1 MSRLKERCCFP
12 VLVAGGICTV
22 APTTTANAFAN
33 ISARFPSADFSATAK
48 SARSAAPLSCTDSPP
63 HSASSARRL
72 PPRVKRLWIGN
83 ECIKLTAR
91 NRQYVVVNAFANG
104 PFGGNPAAIFP
115 HAHGLDDET
124 MQAYAKQLNLIE
136 TVYVLPGKG
145 DVDFQLR
152 YFTPGAEIPVAGHP
166 TIAAWVAMMHKNVI
180 DVQKR
185 TSYLQS
191 NLAGTQAI
199 DIDVSNA
206 GDPVVTMKQPPPRF
220 LDAQFSREQVAS
232 VFGVSADDL
241 DAELPVRLVDV
252 GLGHV
257 IVPLRS
263 LDALFRVTRRIEP
276 LRQLVESAGV
286 REAQLFCFE
295 AINKSFD
302 MHTRNLCPR
311 EGLEDPACGNGNG
324 ALTAYLSQ
332 FCWPDKKEF
341 TLKIEQGNIVQM
353 PSIIHTRA
361 VRQNESVDVYVGGS
375 GVVMLEG
382 LFLV

>member
-1 MSRLKERCCFP
+1 
-12 VLVAGGICTV
+12 
-22 APTTTANAFAN
+22 
-33 ISARFPSADFSATAK
+33 
-48 SARSAAPLSCTDSPP
+48 
-63 HSASSARRL
+63 
-72 PPRVKRLWIGN
+72 
-83 ECIKLTAR
+83 
-91 NRQYVVVNAFANG
+91 VNAFANG

-115 HAHGLDDET
+115 NAVGIDDGT
-124 MQAYAKQLNLIE
+124 MLAYAKQLNLIE
-136 TVYVLPGKG
+136 TVFVLPGKG

-166 TIAAWVAMMHKNVI
+166 TIAAWIAIEHEELI
-180 DVQKR
+180 DVKQR
-185 TSYLQS
+185 TSYVQS
-191 NLAGTQAI
+191 NLAGTQEIEI
-199 DIDVSNA
+199 DGSDPGN
-206 GDPVVTMKQPPPRF
+206 PVVTMKQPPPRF
-220 LDAQFSREQVAS
+220 LDAQFSKEQVAS
-232 VFGVSADDL
+232 VFGVSIDDL
-241 DAELPVRLVDV
+241 DVNLPVRVVDV

-263 LDALFRVTRRIEP
+263 LDALFRVTRQIEP

-295 AINKSFD
+295 AIDKSLD

-311 EGLEDPACGNGNG
+311 DGLEDPACGNGNG

-361 VRQNESVDVYVGGS
+361 VRKNESVDVYVGGG